1 MKLYVV
7 TYYDY
12 SRIVEYLIFDNLD
25 SAITQFVKSIK
36 HSDWYDISLNTAT
49 PAPETGFYEETVMV
63 SSNRKKELKYNT
75 EDPEVIEKITK
86 AMA

>member
-25 SAITQFVKSIK
+25 SAVQQFVISVKRSN
-36 HSDWYDISLNTAT
+36 WYEISLNKA
-49 PAPETGFYEETVMV
+49 APTTEQGFYEETVIV
-63 SSNRKKELKYNT
+63 SSNNKQELKYNT